1 MKISV
6 KNIFFALG
14 ATAVMASCGENAWND
29 HLDGFE
35 PGVNY
40 NNPIEGEFTM
50 SAADYNAVASN
61 STNKSLAEAAG
72 VGKALKAVGTDGK
85 FSAQV
90 TGKEYLPAFL
100 ASSSAPYFVA
110 PEGSKV
116 NVTYQETGVTDPII
130 AGIDAATE
138 YKISSEE
145 YQAAWKSDKD
155 YIDAFAPMTPA
166 SDNIPEILKSGIHNA
181 QDGQYAIVSYQES
194 AENPVFISGG
204 NALKYSESFSEDMG
218 AFVIYNEVLPD
229 GLSYVWSMD
238 AKNGCM
244 KASAYVKGTN
254 YAAAAWLLSPEIT
267 LGKGAASFS
276 FDNITNFFA
285 DVETA
290 KKEAT
295 VWVRVSGGNW
305 EQLTG
310 FAYPEKMS
318 WSAVNS
324 GEIDLSK
331 YSGSTIQIGFKY
343 TSTEA
348 KAGTWEIK
356 NFLLNAEDGTLGENP
371 GFASKPKKALA
382 STPVTAGKTAV
393 YMYNG
398 SKWALAEGVKALCAA
413 DYTAMGFSNNKL
425 ENPDINL
432 PLYLKAN
439 MPYAVA
445 GDMMA
450 VVYNY
455 DDCAVCVY
463 DGQNW
468 TVNNNNLQTLVGQ
481 FELKNGAWKFVK
493 YVGKSYFNLTEELIL
508 DRQYLMVAEGICAI
522 PLATSKNY
530 GYLNTE
536 AVTDAA
542 GVIEQKNE
550 ANAFTFATTA
560 TVEGKEY
567 KAADGTFFIIDSNGR
582 FLYMSGSYNSFNV
595 ADAPKDG
602 DANYTFKAEH
612 KGAGQWTI
620 TNAGNGKWIQ
630 YSPNYTSWGCY
641 DTESGVLPY
650 LYVLAA
656 E

>member
-72 VGKALKAVGTDGK
+72 VDKALKAVGTNGK

-238 AKNGCM
+238 SKNACM

-254 YAAAAWLLSPEIT
+254 YATAAWLLSPEIT

-310 FAYPEKMS
+310 FAYPEKMG

-398 SKWALAEGVKALCAA
+398 SKWTLAEGVKALCAA

-612 KGAGQWTI
+612 KGSGQWTI

-630 YSPNYTSWGCY
+630 YSTSYTSWGCY